1 MTDDLPPLA
10 PLHCVLEFL
19 HTGDVG
25 ALRRAPRYGQNFD
38 SETRARLFQHLCRS
52 GARVRGN
59 IDGAPATWIESLE
72 LINDFQVGYWRPTG
86 LGQLACLESR
96 IAYPADQ
103 VRDHS
108 RPVQHPAAVT
118 PNYRL
123 VVLNAKVET
132 APLLLQAAH
141 VEPVLANQQA
151 IPARE
156 DEQTRRART
165 AKGRQSRRGLKALN
179 AEYPNE
185 VSDTIATETVKQT
198 CNAWLEKNEEKG
210 SDGKIPK
217 LPEIDVYARL
227 LGRRRD

>member
-1 MTDDLPPLA
+1 MTDSIPPLA

-25 ALRRAPRYGQNFD
+25 ALRRSPRYGQNFD
-38 SETRARLFQHLCRS
+38 PETRARLFQQLCRS

-72 LINDFQVGYWRPTG
+72 LINDYQVGYWLPMG

-108 RPVQHPAAVT
+108 RPVQRPAAVE

-123 VVLNAKVET
+123 MVLNARVET
-132 APLLLQAAH
+132 APLLLMVDSANMTELPVIRSDVEFQA
-141 VEPVLANQQA
+141 
-151 IPARE
+151 RKGS
-156 DEQTRRART
+156 QTRRALR
-165 AKGRQSRRGLKALN
+165 AMG
-179 AEYPNE
+179 AEYPNG
-185 VSDTIATETVKQT
+185 VPPSVTAETFKHT
-198 CNAWLEKNEEKG
+198 CNAWLERNEEKG
-210 SDGKIPK
+210 ADGKIPR
-217 LPEIDVYARL
+217 PPGIDVYAEL
-227 LGRRRD
+227 LGRRRRHRRY